1 MNGHEGN
8 TNYRRGMIIAISL
21 NVLLVGALLAFWWH
35 ARHSASKSAPAAS
48 SSMQSMQMEKGTQP
62 MNSPPAAGSDPT
74 AGAAPPDSE
83 MSLASVQLTPQR
95 MQSIGVKLGT
105 VEMKTVSDEI
115 RVTGNV
121 DVDERGLANVQLRF
135 PGWIKKVFV
144 DATYDLVHKGQP
156 LFTIYSPDLVTTEQE
171 YLLARKN
178 QQRLGQS
185 SVEGVAAGADTLV
198 SSAKERLQ
206 QWEVPLSEIA
216 KLESTGKV
224 ITDLTIKSPVSGYI
238 TERNALPNMYVQ
250 PETKLYSIAD
260 LSTVWVNAQVFQTDV
275 GRIKRGDLAEVTVD
289 SYPGKIFKGRVDVI
303 LPQVDMNTRT
313 VRVRLVLPNP
323 GLQLKPGMFVNV
335 GLKSRTGRALTL
347 PASAVFHSGTRTLVF
362 LNRGEG
368 NLEPREIELGPRVG
382 EDYVVVKGVKQGD
395 SIVTSANFLID
406 SESQLQAAAGAYV
419 PPPPDAGAA
428 AATKVP
434 SQGPQPKVEL
444 TTDPSP
450 AKKGANTFRVKLAGA
465 NGTPVTGAQVTITFF
480 MPAMQSMGMSAMKVT
495 VDLSDKGNGQYEGQG
510 DLGSGGT
517 WQASIV
523 ARQNGAVI
531 ATKQLSVTA
540 TGGM

>member
-21 NVLLVGALLAFWWH
+21 NVLLAVALFAFWWH

-48 SSMQSMQMEKGTQP
+48 SSMQMENKTQA
-62 MNSPPAAGSDPT
+62 MGSPSAAGADPT
-74 AGAAPPDSE
+74 SDAASENE
-83 MSLASVQLTPQR
+83 MSLAPVQLTPQR

-171 YLLARKN
+171 YLLARTN
-178 QQRLGQS
+178 QQQLGQS
-185 SVEGVAAGADTLV
+185 SIQGVAAGADTLV

-206 QWEVPLSEIA
+206 QWEVPLSEID

-224 ITDLTIKSPVSGYI
+224 ITDLTINSPVSGYI

-289 SYPGKIFKGRVDVI
+289 TYPGKTFKGRVDVI

-323 GLQLKPGMFVNV
+323 GLQLKPGMYVNI

-362 LNRGEG
+362 MNKGEG
-368 NLEPREIELGPRVG
+368 NLEPREVELGSRVG
-382 EDYVVVKGVKQGD
+382 EDYVLVKGLKQGD

-406 SESQLQAAAGAYV
+406 SESQLQAAAGAFV
-419 PPPPDAGAA
+419 PPSPGEGAA
-428 AATKVP
+428 ATTNAP
-434 SQGPQPKVEL
+434 AGAPQAKVEL
-444 TTDPSP
+444 TTEPSP
-450 AKKGANTFRVKLAGA
+450 PAKGSNVFRVKVTGA
-465 NGTPVTGAQVTITFF
+465 NGAPITGAQVSVTFF
-480 MPAMQSMGMSAMKVT
+480 MPAMQSMGMAAMKTSVN
-495 VDLSDKGNGQYEGQG
+495 LSDKGNGLYEGSG
-510 DLGSGGT
+510 ELGSGGT
-517 WQASIV
+517 WQVSVV
-523 ARQNGAVI
+523 ARQNGALI
-531 ATKQLSVTA
+531 ATKQLSVNA